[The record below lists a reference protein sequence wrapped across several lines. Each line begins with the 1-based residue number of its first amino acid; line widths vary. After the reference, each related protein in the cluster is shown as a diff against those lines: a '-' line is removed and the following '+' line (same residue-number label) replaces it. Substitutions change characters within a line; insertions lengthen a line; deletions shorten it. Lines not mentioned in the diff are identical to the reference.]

1 MRVVIDD
8 KLIERRAQVA
18 QRALV
23 VGAVLLAIAL
33 VASFTP
39 RYVLPAYAVVILG
52 TVVTTW
58 AARTG
63 SKWLGDLRG
72 DRVLAKVLKGLDNR
86 CRLYSYLLPAEHVLL
101 SPTGLFALRLQRQEG
116 RISCRGE
123 KWHRPFSLSRVVN
136 LLSEERLGDPSKRA
150 RREAADLSKFVA
162 DGLPGVDVPIQPLI
176 VFINPKA
183 ELDVAEPAMPA
194 MPIGALKRYLRSA
207 AKDVGIS
214 KEIYRALVE
223 LFDEQAT

>member
-1 MRVVIDD
+1 MRVMIDE
-8 KLIERRAQVA
+8 KLTEKRAQLT

-23 VGAVLLAIAL
+23 VGTVLLAIAL

-52 TVVTTW
+52 TIVTTW
-58 AARTG
+58 GARTG

-86 CRLYSYLLPAEHVLL
+86 YRLYSYLLPAEHVLL
-101 SPTGLFALRLQRQEG
+101 SPTGVFALRLQRQEG

-136 LLSEERLGDPSKRA
+136 LLSEEQLGDPNKRA
-150 RREAADLSKFVA
+150 RREAADLLKFVA
-162 DGLPGVDVPIQPLI
+162 NGLPSVDVPIQPLI
-176 VFINPKA
+176 VFVNSKA
-183 ELDVAEPAMPA
+183 ELDVAKPAIPA

-207 AKDVGIS
+207 DKDVGIS
-214 KEIYRALVE
+214 KETHRALVE

>member
-8 KLIERRAQVA
+8 KLTENRAQVA

-23 VGAVLLAIAL
+23 VGSVLLAVAL

-52 TVVTTW
+52 TIVTTW
-58 AARTG
+58 GARTG

-72 DRVLAKVLKGLDNR
+72 DKVLTKVLKGLDNR
-86 CRLYSYLLPAEHVLL
+86 YRLYSYLLPAEHVLL
-101 SPTGLFALRLQRQEG
+101 SPTSVFALRLQRQEG
-116 RISCRGE
+116 IISCRGE
-123 KWHRPFSLSRVVN
+123 KWRRPFSLSRVVN
-136 LLSEERLGDPSKRA
+136 LLSEEPLGDPSKRA
-150 RREAADLSKFVA
+150 GREVADLRKFVA

-176 VFINPKA
+176 VFVNAKA
-183 ELDVAEPAMPA
+183 KLDVAKPGIPA

-207 AKDVGIS
+207 AKDAGIS
-214 KEIYRALVE
+214 KETYGALVE
-223 LFDEQAT
+223 LFDGQAT